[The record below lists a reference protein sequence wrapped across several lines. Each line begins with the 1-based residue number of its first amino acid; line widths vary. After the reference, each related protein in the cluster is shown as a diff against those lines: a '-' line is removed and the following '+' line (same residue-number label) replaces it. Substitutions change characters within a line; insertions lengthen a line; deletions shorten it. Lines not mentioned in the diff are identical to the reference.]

1 MALTNFPKKNVTNQD
16 ENTRSN
22 CIYSRPTLVK
32 LGTVTDLTTGGSG
45 PAGDVTG
52 PTTPGN
58 VVYPP

>member
-1 MALTNFPKKNVTNQD
+1 MELTNFLKKNMSND
-16 ENTRSN
+16 EEKVRSHCN
-22 CIYSRPTLVK
+22 YTKPTLVK
-32 LGTVTDLTTGGSG
+32 IGNVTDLTTGGSG